1 VVEVQRES
9 KDYSRA
15 KNIMRLL
22 ERLSQGTVVVEGIHD
37 TRTLKSL
44 GIDALTYSQ
53 LHKSL
58 PGAARPVYILTDD
71 DRGGEEKKRK
81 IMAMLLESD
90 KGYVTDDSLGKRLL
104 KMTNSTSVEQVRG
117 PIEEAMERMNV

>member
-1 VVEVQRES
+1 
-9 KDYSRA
+9 
-15 KNIMRLL
+15 M
-22 ERLSQGTVVVEGIHD
+22 ERLSQGTVIVEGAHD
-37 TRTLKSL
+37 TKALKLL

-58 PGAARPVYILTDD
+58 PSASRPVYIMTDD

-81 IMAMLLESD
+81 IVAMLLESD
-90 KGYVTDDSLGKRLL
+90 ECYAMDDSLGRRLL

-117 PIEEAMERMNV
+117 PIEEAIGRMGERKNEK

>member
-1 VVEVQRES
+1 
-9 KDYSRA
+9 
-15 KNIMRLL
+15 MRLL
-22 ERLSQGTVVVEGIHD
+22 ERLSQGTVIVEGIHD

-44 GIDALTYSQ
+44 GIEALTYSQ

-58 PGAARPVYILTDD
+58 PGAGRPVYILTDD

-117 PIEEAMERMNV
+117 PIEEAMERMNG